1 MNRVPK
7 RIAVPSKFTRPM
19 SGITIVAVLILSG
32 VVVGIINTLAGGGSI
47 ISMTLFMVL
56 GLPVGVAN
64 GTNRIAVVL
73 QNLTS
78 SVAFLR
84 KRMLDVRSGIK
95 LSIPAVVGNIA
106 GSMVATHISDTVF
119 KICMSVV
126 LTVVL
131 LYMIFDRSHKH
142 PHIHGGHP
150 LQLRFYHYIW
160 FLLLGFYGGYIYIGL
175 GYAVLAVTIWSMKLD
190 IITANVVKCFMIF
203 VATPFSLAIFML
215 NGQVDYAYGLWHGL
229 GNVIGAVLA
238 SHFAMAWGV
247 KFVRYFTLI
256 ILLICFADL
265 VGLLSLH
272 DILHSL
278 LTMF

>member
-1 MNRVPK
+1 
-7 RIAVPSKFTRPM
+7 M
-19 SGITIVAVLILSG
+19 SGITIIAVLVLSG

-119 KICMSVV
+119 KICKSVV
-126 LTVVL
+126 L
-131 LYMIFDRSHKH
+131 KH

-150 LQLRFYHYIW
+150 LQLKFYHYIW

-175 GYAVLAVTIWSMKLD
+175 GYAVLAVAIWSMKLD

-215 NGQVDYAYGLWHGL
+215 NGQVDYTYGLWHGL
-229 GNVIGAVLA
+229 GNVIGAVFA

-265 VGLLSLH
+265 VGLLSLQ

>member
-1 MNRVPK
+1 
-7 RIAVPSKFTRPM
+7 
-19 SGITIVAVLILSG
+19 
-32 VVVGIINTLAGGGSI
+32 
-47 ISMTLFMVL
+47 
-56 GLPVGVAN
+56 
-64 GTNRIAVVL
+64 
-73 QNLTS
+73 
-78 SVAFLR
+78 
-84 KRMLDVRSGIK
+84 
-95 LSIPAVVGNIA
+95 
-106 GSMVATHISDTVF
+106 
-119 KICMSVV
+119 MSVV

-131 LYMIFDRSHKH
+131 VYMIFDRSHKH

-150 LQLRFYHYIW
+150 LQLKFYHYIW

-175 GYAVLAVTIWSMKLD
+175 GYAVLAVAIWSMKLD

-215 NGQVDYAYGLWHGL
+215 NGQVDYTYGLWHGL
-229 GNVIGAVLA
+229 GNVIGAVFA

-265 VGLLSLH
+265 VGLLSLQ